1 MNIEQFRQRFL
12 LQLPQAQPLGNESD
26 RQAAVL
32 LPVIAHP
39 EPTLL
44 LTLRSAHLRNHPG
57 QVSFPGGKQDF
68 SDSSLKETALRETQ
82 EELGLTQDKIE
93 VIGQLPTVSS
103 QTGFRVTP
111 FVAILPAGL
120 PLRIE
125 AAEVAMVF
133 EVPLLPLLESKH
145 FSPLKVTR
153 NGQSRHVWISNYPH
167 QFIWGMTAGILRDLG
182 KQLLDI

>member
-12 LQLPQAQPLGNESD
+12 LQLPQAKPVGKASD

-32 LPVIAHP
+32 LPVIDRQ

-57 QVSFPGGKQDF
+57 QVAFPGGKQDF
-68 SDSSLKETALRETQ
+68 SDRSLKETALRETH
-82 EELGLTQDKIE
+82 EELGLTGDKIE

-111 FVAILPAGL
+111 FVAILPADL
-120 PLRIE
+120 PVRVE

-133 EVPLLPLLESKH
+133 EVPLLPLLDSRH
-145 FSPLKVTR
+145 FSPLIVTR
-153 NGQSRHVWISNYPH
+153 NGKSRQVWVSDYPH
-167 QFIWGMTAGILRDLG
+167 QFIWGMTAGIIRDLG
-182 KQLLDI
+182 KQLLGI